1 MKQKILAILCALAL
15 VLSAVPAAGALEGES
30 ARAAATL
37 TALHVLDEQ
46 AAADPAAPFTRAQA
60 NALLVRLS
68 GIQIESNTL
77 DAAVDQGWTA
87 VTSGQQ
93 EAIPAGE
100 FFHGLLRLLGYTDI
114 PADAARYARHIGLAV
129 RDCPDPLTWGDA
141 CQLLRDALPFA
152 DAEGVS
158 LIQRLIRQG
167 LCTQASAEALGL
179 FPQALTARQTAER
192 YISAVFRIRSFDTER
207 AYKKDLQ
214 SGEASGFFI
223 SPDGL
228 AVTNHHA
235 LDDAL
240 RATATLVTGETYE
253 IERVLWYD
261 PDIDLALI
269 RVSRTSLE
277 GELTPAFACLT
288 LSETGTADL
297 RPGDEVYTLGNPL
310 GLGLAVSS
318 GIVSAVEREVEN
330 YGLPMVMN
338 TADISQ
344 GSSGGALLNVY
355 GHVVAVTSG
364 AYTYGNNMYLAVPI
378 DPVLDAD
385 CSVEGMT
392 LEEALVDFLNRED

>member
-1 MKQKILAILCALAL
+1 MKQKILAALCAL
-15 VLSAVPAAGALEGES
+15 VLLFPAVSGASALEGES
-30 ARAAATL
+30 ARAAAVL
-37 TALHVLDEQ
+37 TALHVID
-46 AAADPAAPFTRAQA
+46 DPGDLSAPFTRSQA

-68 GIQIESNTL
+68 GLQIQTNTL
-77 DAAVDQGWTA
+77 DAAVDQGWTS
-87 VTSGQQ
+87 VTSGQK

-100 FFHGLLRLLGYTDI
+100 FCAALLRFLGYGEI
-114 PADAARYARHIGLAV
+114 PQDACRYARHIGLAA
-129 RDCPDPLTWGDA
+129 RDYSGPLTWGDA
-141 CQLLRDALPFA
+141 CQLLRDALNFPDA
-152 DAEGVS
+152 DGVS

-167 LCTQASAEALGL
+167 LCTQAAAEALGL
-179 FPQALTARQTAER
+179 FPQSLTARQVSER
-192 YISAVFRIRSFDTER
+192 YMPAVFRIRSFDSDR

-223 SPDGL
+223 SAGGL

-235 LDDAL
+235 INDAL
-240 RATATLVTGETYE
+240 HATATLITGEVYE
-253 IERVLWYD
+253 IERVLYYD
-261 PDIDLALI
+261 PDIDIALI

-277 GELTPAFACLT
+277 GETTPAFAHLDIAQ
-288 LSETGTADL
+288 TGSQDL

-330 YGLPMVMN
+330 YSLPMVMN

-344 GSSGGALLNVY
+344 GSSGGALLNIY

-378 DPVLDAD
+378 DPILEAD
-385 CSVEGMT
+385 WTAGGMT
-392 LEEALVDFLNRED
+392 LEEALEDLAGRGKS